1 MSTRPEPHGQASHAE
16 PGAYPTRWEA
26 DVALTDGGTAHIR
39 PVRPDDGPMIEAFH
53 ARQSRES
60 IYFRYFSPM
69 PTLTAR
75 ELARLTKVDYLDHLT
90 FLGLLGGDVIAMAG
104 YDRIGATDQ
113 AEVAFITDDQHHG
126 RGLATVLLE
135 WLVVAARE
143 VGFRRLTAQVLPTN
157 RSMLGVFHQTGFET
171 TSAFEGGVVEVQLSL
186 EPSAEA
192 AAAVEERGRRAEARS
207 VERLVSPTS
216 VAVIGA
222 GRDRDGLGH
231 QVFRN
236 LLAHDFNGPVYPV
249 NPQGGPVASV
259 PSYPTV
265 LDIPH
270 EVDLAVVAVPAH
282 EVLGVVDQCARK
294 RVQGLVV
301 MSAGLHG
308 GGPLGDAAERAL
320 VDRARSQGMRLIGP
334 ESLGVINTD
343 PRVGLHA
350 SVATAPVAPGRVG
363 FMTQSGTLGIA
374 ALEHAARVGLGFSTF
389 VDAGAKADVS
399 GNDLLQFWEDDDD
412 TEVVL
417 LYLESFGNPR
427 KFTRIARRLSRRKPI
442 IAVKAV
448 EARPSGGPSLSVDDE
463 ATATRWPNDGT
474 IGAMLS
480 QSGVTRVDTPT
491 ELFDLAR
498 VLVDQPVP
506 AGRRVAIVSNS
517 RGSSNLALDACFGA
531 GLIPAVLSP
540 DTRARLSA
548 DVAGLDGGPSLAN
561 PVDLTFA
568 AGPDTYERA
577 LGAVLADPGV
587 DAVIVVYAPPS
598 QSILDQIGAAII
610 RAVEAAIADRPAAT
624 AGMDGVAD
632 PGEIP
637 AEGEAPRP
645 RVPVV
650 ATFLGAAIDAPLG
663 SGRVRIPLFEFPN
676 EAARVLGLMAARA
689 EFLAEPEGQLP
700 DFDPAELDGARD
712 LLAEWLDESPDSRW
726 LDTDAVA
733 ELLGRC
739 GLDVIPYRLVTSAD
753 EAVAAADELGHP
765 VVVKATGLTRL
776 SKSEAGGVALDVHG
790 PDEVRAAYERMV
802 ALLGDAMVPAMV
814 QRMAPAGVDV
824 LVAGHQD
831 PTYGS
836 IVSLGL
842 GGSVA
847 DANPRRAVRVLP
859 LTDADAHRLVTSS
872 PLVPL
877 LSALAEPETPHL
889 EALLVRLA
897 WIVEQLP
904 ELADI
909 ELNPVLA
916 AGDAVSITAARV
928 RIAPPAWTAEPDV
941 RRLQ

>member
-1 MSTRPEPHGQASHAE
+1 VTSRSDPHDPVGV
-16 PGAYPTRWEA
+16 YPTRWEA

-39 PVRPDDGPMIEAFH
+39 PVRPDDGALIEAFH

-60 IYFRYFSPM
+60 IYYRYFSPM
-69 PTLTAR
+69 PRLTSR
-75 ELARLTKVDYLDHLT
+75 ELARLTQIDYLDHLT
-90 FLGLLGGDVIAMAG
+90 LVGLLGGEVIALAG
-104 YDRIGATDQ
+104 YDRVGSGDE
-113 AEVAFITDDQHHG
+113 AEVAFITDDRHHG

-143 VGFRRLTAQVLPTN
+143 AGFRRLSAQVLPSN
-157 RSMLGVFHQTGFET
+157 RGMLAVFHQTGFET
-171 TSAFEGGVVEVQLSL
+171 TSAFDGGVVEVQLSL
-186 EPSAEA
+186 EPSAAA
-192 AAAVEERGRRAEARS
+192 AAAVEDRGRRAEARS

-265 LDIPH
+265 LDVPH

-320 VDRARSQGMRLIGP
+320 VERARSQGMRLIGP
-334 ESLGVINTD
+334 ESLGIINTD
-343 PRVGLHA
+343 PTVGLNA
-350 SVATAPVAPGRVG
+350 SVATVGVLPGRVG

-374 ALEHAARVGLGFSTF
+374 ALEHAGRVGLGFSTF

-399 GNDLLQFWEDDDD
+399 GNDLLQYWEDDDA

-448 EARPSGGPSLSVDDE
+448 DSAGVVPRGDRAEPTV
-463 ATATRWPNDGT
+463 
-474 IGAMLS
+474 GALLS
-480 QSGVTRVDTPT
+480 QSGVMRVDTPT

-517 RGSSNLALDACFGA
+517 RGSSNLALDACYGA
-531 GLIPAVLSP
+531 GLVPAQLGAV
-540 DTRARLSA
+540 TRGRLSA
-548 DVAGLDGGPSLAN
+548 AVAGLAGGPTVLN

-568 AGPDTYERA
+568 ATPDIYEQA
-577 LGAVLADPGV
+577 LRAVLDDEGV
-587 DAVIVVYAPPS
+587 DAVIVVYAPPN
-598 QSILDQIGAAII
+598 QSVVDQIGDALI
-610 RAVEAAIADRPAAT
+610 RAVESTGPT
-624 AGMDGVAD
+624 DGSDGSGRAVT
-632 PGEIP
+632 
-637 AEGEAPRP
+637 
-645 RVPVV
+645 VV

-663 SGRVRIPLFEFPN
+663 SGAVRIPLFEFPN
-676 EAARVLGLMAARA
+676 EAARVLGMMAERA
-689 EFLAEPEGQLP
+689 EFLAEPEGESP
-700 DFDPAELDGARD
+700 DFDPAELDEARQ
-712 LLAEWLDESPDSRW
+712 LLAGWLAASDEPRW
-726 LDTDAVA
+726 LDTDQGAQ
-733 ELLGRC
+733 LLAAC
-739 GLDVIPYRLVTSAD
+739 GMPVIDYRLVRSAD

-765 VVVKATGLTRL
+765 VVVKATGLARL

-790 PDEVRAAYERMV
+790 PDEVRAAYQRMV
-802 ALLGDAMVPAMV
+802 ALLGDAMRPAMV
-814 QRMAPAGVDV
+814 QCMAPAGVDV

-831 PTYGS
+831 PLYGS
-836 IVSLGL
+836 IISLGL

-859 LTDADAHRLVTSS
+859 LTDADAHRLVASS
-872 PLVPL
+872 PLVAL
-877 LSALAEPETPHL
+877 LSPTVSVPAPAGTPVAASADGATPRL
-889 EALLVRLA
+889 EALLVRLG

-904 ELADI
+904 ELADL

-928 RIAPPAWTAEPDV
+928 RIAPNTWTPDPDV
-941 RRLQ
+941 RRLT